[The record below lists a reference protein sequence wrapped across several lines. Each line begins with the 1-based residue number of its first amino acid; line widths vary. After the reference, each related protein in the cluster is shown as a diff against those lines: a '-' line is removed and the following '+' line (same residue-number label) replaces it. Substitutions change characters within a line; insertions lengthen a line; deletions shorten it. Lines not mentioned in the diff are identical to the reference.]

1 MKFAKRPGLVIG
13 FFLMS
18 LLVSAI
24 SVFGEANQLSKP
36 ILYPGAVQTIDRPD
50 QFFQQAARQ
59 GNLLLL
65 KAAVFDP
72 ARDGEPDLGAWVR
85 NELKDQPLAA
95 RYCLV
100 QFAGPVLPEHRQALE
115 KAGAQIIEYIP
126 NNAFLV
132 RLPAGQAMAV
142 SSQPGVRWVG
152 DFQPGYKLA
161 PELAAGMPERFRYS
175 EDQRWQISTEVFPDE
190 DLVRVVEAVT
200 ARFVADP
207 RYNFEAG
214 GARAVVFSVSTANL
228 ADLLTCLVNQNEVKW
243 VEPRPL
249 DERLNDNSIWV
260 CQSGDTVGKT
270 TPVFA
275 KGILGQGQT
284 VAVADSGLDKDHCA
298 FINAAA
304 GAVITSQA
312 AVPPAVLTTD
322 GAQRKLIAYN
332 VLEGATDGD
341 SANHEWHGT
350 HVSGS
355 VGGDDYH
362 HQATPTDPGHDNGD
376 GMAPLAKLIMEDGG
390 NTTDQY
396 LHFPWPFYDL
406 WAQEKA
412 SSANIAT
419 NSWGSD
425 SNDYNIACTY
435 TDQFVWDNE
444 DFLIFVAAGNSGP
457 GVGTMNYLATAKNVI
472 GVGATSN
479 GSEGADYIVNFSSKG
494 PAADGRLKPDL
505 AVPGDWINSA
515 EGATQVNNCDTWL
528 MGGTSMASPTA
539 AGLAALAR
547 QYFTEGWYPAGA
559 MDAGSA
565 FTPSA
570 ALLKAVLVNSSVNL
584 LGGNTGTPKEDAPAV
599 GQGWG
604 RVTLDTALYFAGD
617 SRKLLV
623 WDVSNALGVTTNG
636 VREYP
641 VTVAAGQPLKVT
653 LAWSDAPGSAS
664 AAVALVDDLD
674 LEVVGPTGTVYRGN
688 QWNGALSG
696 GTKQSAANPATSD
709 ALNNIEGVLI
719 LSPAAGSY
727 TVRVKGANVPGYGVK
742 FNQGFGLAVTGG
754 VSLQAAAAINVRT
767 VTVDDSA
774 GNNNGVI
781 DPGETINLTVEL
793 ENTGNGAAGTT
804 TAVLSAATA
813 GINVTAANGSYGTI
827 GALTTKSNSSPYTFT
842 VAGTVASSTIIQF
855 TLNVTT
861 ASAGTF
867 ARQFTLKVKPSTPPT
882 ISNFVIAEGDIWEPQ
897 PGTTYPTYV
906 TVAMQ
911 FNYADPDLDIT
922 TWNLYFR
929 INGHDVTMLPLE
941 IDMTGQL
948 TSASG
953 TTGYYVYVF
962 MGVATN
968 VGESLQVRTNFVDS
982 QGNMSNILESNTI
995 TFTKGLTPNS
1005 PTNLD
1010 DDDSFHYVFPGG
1022 FSFPFY
1028 GQTYTDCWINSDGNI
1043 SFQGGYEYQRR
1054 DPAAFLNFMPRIAG
1068 LYTDL
1073 AKAPGSNRISVEA
1086 FADHLIFHYT
1096 NLPQWSQTAPVGSNT
1111 VNITLWLD
1119 GRIDLQFG
1127 ACTMSQ
1133 SQADPNDVNWK
1144 GVVGVGPGAVL
1155 SAPMTDLSA
1164 QSGTIYIPPNTPV
1177 YQGFRDTDTFDLSNT
1192 TLHFEPLTFV
1202 PVETVYFP
1210 RMSYV
1215 PGAWA
1220 DGYGFVNPNAST
1232 ATVRF
1237 TGYDGNGGTVGTS
1250 DLITWPAH
1258 GQGAYQIDGLLG
1270 VTGAT
1275 DAWVK
1280 AESDQ
1285 PGMLGFFLTQ
1295 EFGGGGLAGLDG
1307 AEVWA
1312 GPTTTNCFLPM
1323 VKATGTFSTELF
1335 IVNPGAAPITASL
1348 TGYDGVNT
1356 LNGGNHN
1363 VPAGGFVKVDV
1374 ATAFGAG
1381 FDGALRVAG
1390 NGGAFLGNAVIK
1402 DGAVAISS
1410 LNLMP
1415 FTAGNENLFA
1425 SHVVLFPDVY
1435 YTEINLYNPN
1445 GTAATATISP
1455 YDATGSLI
1463 SSPFDVNVPANQV
1476 LTLRDTQLG
1485 LPSAQSTEGWIKVNS
1500 TQPLLGCLTFGNPV
1514 DDHYMSTLPLQSQ
1527 SASDLYFAQVAN
1539 GNVGGVDFF
1548 TGIAVVNPNLVA
1560 VDVTIQIYGSDGTLL
1575 GSATRTLAAGEKYV
1589 RLIQSI
1595 EGIGSLPAQASGY
1608 MHVTS
1613 TGGGVFSFA
1622 LFGDAA
1628 LNFLSAVPAQL
1639 PAN

>member
-1 MKFAKRPGLVIG
+1 MKFAKRPGLFLG
-13 FFLMS
+13 FFLIG
-18 LLVSAI
+18 LLVFAI

-36 ILYPGAVQTIDRPD
+36 ILYPGAVQTIDRPE

-65 KAAVFDP
+65 KAAIFDP
-72 ARDGEPDLGAWVR
+72 DRDGEPDLGAWVR
-85 NELKDQPLAA
+85 DGLKDQPLAA

-100 QFAGPVLPEHRQALE
+100 QFAGPVLPENRQALE
-115 KAGAQIIEYIP
+115 KAGVRIVEYIP

-132 RLPAGQAMAV
+132 CVPAGQAMAV

-152 DFQPGYKLA
+152 DYQPGYKLA
-161 PELAAGMPERFRYS
+161 PELAVGMPERFRFA
-175 EDQRWQISTEVFPDE
+175 EDQLWRISAEIFPDE
-190 DLVRVVEAVT
+190 DPVSVVEAVT
-200 ARFVADP
+200 ARFVSDP
-207 RYNFEAG
+207 RYNFETG
-214 GARAVVFSVSTANL
+214 GDRTVVFSVSTANL
-228 ADLLTCLVNQNEVKW
+228 ADLLSCLVNRNEVQW

-249 DERLNDNSIWV
+249 DKPLNDNSIWM

-270 TPVFA
+270 TPIFA

-298 FINAAA
+298 FINAA
-304 GAVITSQA
+304 GGPVIASQA

-322 GAQRKLIAYN
+322 GTQRKLIAYN
-332 VLEGATDGD
+332 VLQGATDGD

-362 HQATPTDPGHDNGD
+362 HEAAPGNPGHDSGD
-376 GMAPLAKLIMEDGG
+376 GMAPLAKLILEDGG
-390 NTTDQY
+390 NSTDQY
-396 LHFPWPFYDL
+396 LHFPWPFYDM
-406 WAQEKA
+406 WSQEQA
-412 SSANIAT
+412 SGANIAS

-435 TDQFVWDNE
+435 TDQYVWNNE

-457 GVGTMNYLATAKNVI
+457 GTRTMNYLATSKNVV

-479 GSEGADYIVNFSSKG
+479 GSEGADYIASFSSKG

-515 EGATQVNNCDTWL
+515 EGATQANNCDTWL
-528 MGGTSMASPTA
+528 MSGTSMACPTA

-547 QYFTEGWYPAGA
+547 QYFTEGWYPTGA
-559 MDAGSA
+559 KDAGSA

-570 ALLKAVLVNSSVNL
+570 ALLKAVLVNSCANM
-584 LGGNTGTPKEDAPAV
+584 LGGNTGAPKEDAPAV

-604 RVTLDTALYFAGD
+604 RVTLDAALFFAGD
-617 SRKLLV
+617 SRNLLV
-623 WDVSNALGVTTNG
+623 WDVPNTLGVTTNG

-641 VTVAAGQPLKVT
+641 ITVAAGQPLKVS
-653 LAWSDAPGSAS
+653 LAWTDPPGSAA

-674 LEVVGPTGTVYRGN
+674 LEVVGPDSTLYRGN

-696 GTKQSAANPATSD
+696 GTKQSAANPTASD
-709 ALNNIEGVLI
+709 TLNNLEGVLL
-719 LSPAAGSY
+719 LSPAAGNY

-742 FNQGFGLAVTGG
+742 FNQGFGLVVSGG
-754 VSLQAAAAINVRT
+754 VSLRAAAVLNIKS
-767 VTVDDSA
+767 VTVDDST
-774 GNNNGVI
+774 GNNDGVI

-793 ENTGNGAAGTT
+793 ENTGNGGAGTT
-804 TAVLSAATA
+804 TAVLSTTTT
-813 GINVTAANGSYGTI
+813 GITVTAANGSYGTI

-842 VAGTVASSTIIQF
+842 VAGTVATSTTIQF
-855 TLNVTT
+855 ALNVTT

-867 ARQFTLKVKPSTPPT
+867 SRQFTLKVKPSSPPT
-882 ISNFVIAEGDIWEPQ
+882 ISNFAIAEGDVWEPQ
-897 PGTTYPTYV
+897 AGTLYPTYV
-906 TVAMQ
+906 TVAMH
-911 FNYADPDLDIT
+911 FNYSDPDIDIT
-922 TWNLYFR
+922 TWNLYFTV
-929 INGHDVTMLPLE
+929 NGRDVNMLPLD
-941 IDMTGQL
+941 IDMTGAF
-948 TSASG
+948 TSPSG
-953 TTGYYVYVF
+953 PADYYVYTF

-968 VGESLQVRTNFVDS
+968 IGESLRVRMNLVDS

-995 TFTKGLTPNS
+995 TFTKGVTPSS
-1005 PTNLD
+1005 PTGLD
-1010 DDDSFHYVFPGG
+1010 DDDSFHYAFPGG

-1068 LYTDL
+1068 LCTDL
-1073 AKAPGSNRISVEA
+1073 AKVPGSNKISVEA

-1096 NLPQWSQTAPVGSNT
+1096 ALAQWSQIAPVGSNT
-1111 VNITLWLD
+1111 VDITLWLD
-1119 GRIDLQFG
+1119 GGIDLHFG
-1127 ACTMSQ
+1127 SCTMSQ
-1133 SQADPNDVNWK
+1133 SQEDEDGVKWK

-1155 SAPMTDLSA
+1155 DAAMTDLSA
-1164 QSGTIYIPPNTPV
+1164 QSGTIYMPANTPV
-1177 YQGFRDTDTFDLSNT
+1177 YQAFRDTDTFDLSNL
-1192 TLHFEPLTFV
+1192 TLHFEPLSFV

-1210 RMSYV
+1210 RMSFV
-1215 PGAWA
+1215 PGSWA
-1220 DGYGFVNPNAST
+1220 DGYGFVNPNSSA

-1237 TGYDGNGGTVGTS
+1237 TGYDATGGTVGTS

-1270 VTGAT
+1270 VTQAT

-1285 PGMLGFFLTQ
+1285 PGLLGFFLTQ

-1307 AEVWA
+1307 AEVWS
-1312 GPTTTNCFLPM
+1312 GTTTGAYLPM
-1323 VKATGTFSTELF
+1323 VKCSGTFSTELF
-1335 IVNPGAAPITASL
+1335 IANPGTQTITISL
-1348 TGYDGVNT
+1348 VGHDGTNT
-1356 LNGGNHN
+1356 LNGGNHDI
-1363 VPAGGFVKVDV
+1363 PAGGFIKVDV
-1374 ATAFGAG
+1374 ATAFGTA
-1381 FDGALRVAG
+1381 FDGALDVFG
-1390 NGGAFLGNAVIK
+1390 NGNPFVGNAVIK
-1402 DGAVAISS
+1402 DGATAISS
-1410 LNLMP
+1410 LNPIPTGMGDQDLY
-1415 FTAGNENLFA
+1415 A

-1445 GTAATATISP
+1445 STAATATISP
-1455 YDATGSLI
+1455 YRADGSAVTA
-1463 SSPFDVNVPANQV
+1463 PFQVTVPANQV
-1476 LTLRDTQLG
+1476 LTLRDTELG
-1485 LPSAQSTEGWIKVNS
+1485 LPSGQSTEGWLHVNS
-1500 TQPLLGCLTFGNPV
+1500 TQPLFGCLTFGNPV
-1514 DDHYMSTLPLQSQ
+1514 DNHYMSTLPLQRQ

-1548 TGIAVVNPNLVA
+1548 TGIAVVNPNLVP
-1560 VDVTIQIYGSDGTLL
+1560 VDVTIQVYGSDGTLY
-1575 GSATRTLAAGEKYV
+1575 GSATRALAAGEKYV
-1589 RLIQSI
+1589 RLIQNI
-1595 EGIGSLPAQASGY
+1595 EGIGTLPAQASGY

-1639 PAN
+1639 P